1 MLLQFSDFLNEYS
14 GFSRI
19 ISEYATSYMA
29 VQNFFSNK
37 KNIDSQEM
45 VTVLNDIEAQHNRQN
60 QVLLQR
66 VRAQLNKLK
75 QIMIIV
81 DSQEKQIREKRF
93 LMFKN
98 ERSSSTVS
106 QSDQHYTDE
115 EIDRQVTEAIS
126 AIQKITKS
134 KLPKSIVAICGFFNP
149 KFRKKAYKII
159 VANKEKLSQMIDA
172 AEQDLNAIYAQLKDE
187 IEISTSEQL
196 ANLTQRKNITDQQR
210 EALKA
215 EYMKRLKVLLLDGL
229 EESLSS
235 GEVYKNAQ
243 SRLSA
248 YLSCYTAGDTEIRD
262 LGLTIGI
269 IQQKCNVSDDG
280 TLDSFL
286 STIFGNT
293 LYANRELLLPFTID
307 KAFVKPICVN
317 YYSDYNEN
325 VFPLFRNYALQLLS
339 AFNEI
344 GVSLY
349 LVDVTNM
356 GGKYSEFTSFESAD
370 DNNRI
375 NIIRTEDAL
384 SKALEELSEYIIETN
399 SAYLKNTFA
408 NVSEYNK
415 CSIIKREIKIF
426 ILSNISEVLSPEML
440 GKVEGIVRN
449 GNRCGVI
456 PFIGISSD
464 ELQVSGI
471 ISQTRVNAVNSILN
485 LCDCIRMSSN
495 GELSL
500 GSGTFQFHIPPQVD
514 QNKEQLIIQKTV
526 LSERQSAIVPLAEH
540 LIPSEEYFSQICY
553 ENIIIPIGIDA
564 QGNEYSLDFNKDAAY
579 MLVGGDPSS
588 GKSSL
593 MHTIILQAI
602 TRYSPDNL
610 ILYLADLKDGVEFDS
625 YIKKGIRSVKA
636 VLNDS
641 TENDMMTS
649 FLEYIKSL
657 VEERNALFKRVGDA
671 TGKIVRNIEQF
682 YEVNNTECVVPSLP
696 RILLIIDEF
705 QSLYDGGKETGEI
718 TNWLVRMCRTVGI
731 YIILASQ
738 RAQAAENANNSF
750 TGQTKDYFIYR
761 MMFKCPFSS
770 ARQIVPEMCSDT
782 GHPNTAVRKAQT
794 LKKGQA
800 IVNSNMEATEA
811 DNYIIQCY
819 YPDNACID
827 ETCDHIVSSQGSDSI
842 VVLNS
847 EEETQFDEGVFY
859 NNAGLV
865 LGLSNRLHYD
875 LYNKDDDAFFDD
887 TLVGLHIEPNLKIM
901 ACGTDDKVRSSAFWT
916 LLSKLLYLYRSRLRI
931 NMLILDDDRRKLKG
945 ISTLLRHNVHMWSEP
960 TEFISYANS
969 LSADCIILNV
979 LYNPYSFT
987 TLHKDDWSNTPNELV
1002 SNLMSVLHR
1011 TDTVTL
1017 VLADDAKKMKEKCAY
1032 LDAELKCRIISV
1044 GNTVAIKS
1052 ALSNDM
1058 WEKIKES
1065 GFNTIRSNVIKAY
1078 YYNKGT
1084 DKLGR
1089 FRMFDIDTLINSIDF
1104 SSLVIDSPD
1113 DNQDEFAGLTG
1124 N

>member
-1 MLLQFSDFLNEYS
+1 MLLQFSDFLNEYN

-19 ISEYATSYMA
+19 ISEYITSYTA
-29 VQNFFSNK
+29 VQNFFSSK
-37 KNIDSQEM
+37 KNTDNQEM
-45 VTVLNDIEAQHNRQN
+45 LTMLNSIEAQHNRQN
-60 QVLLQR
+60 QLLLQR
-66 VRAQLNKLK
+66 VRTQLNKLK

-81 DSQEKQIREKRF
+81 DSQEKQIKEKRF
-93 LMFKN
+93 LKFKN
-98 ERSSSTVS
+98 ERSSSTIS
-106 QSDQHYTDE
+106 QTDQHYTNE
-115 EIDRQVTEAIS
+115 EIERQVTEAIS
-126 AIQKITKS
+126 SIQKITRS

-149 KFRKKAYKII
+149 KFRKKTYKTI
-159 VANKEKLSQMIDA
+159 VENREKLSQMIDA
-172 AEQDLNAIYAQLKDE
+172 AEQDLTTMYAQLKSE
-187 IEISTSEQL
+187 IEVSTSGQL

-210 EALKA
+210 ETLKA

-229 EESLSS
+229 DESLSS
-235 GEVYKNAQ
+235 GEVYRNAH
-243 SRLSA
+243 SRLSD
-248 YLSCYTAGDTEIRD
+248 YLSSYTVGETEIKD

-269 IQQKCNVSDDG
+269 IQQKCNVTDDG

-293 LYANRELLLPFTID
+293 LYVNRELLIPFSVD

-317 YYSDYNEN
+317 YYSDYNDK

-339 AFNEI
+339 AFYEI

-356 GGKYSEFTSFESAD
+356 GGKYSEFTSFESTD
-370 DNNRI
+370 ENKRI
-375 NIIRTEDAL
+375 NIIRTEEAL
-384 SKALEELSEYIIETN
+384 SKALDELSEYIIETN

-408 NVSEYNK
+408 NVSEYNR

-426 ILSNISEVLSPEML
+426 ILSNISEVSSPEML
-440 GKVEGIVRN
+440 SKVEGIVRN

-456 PFIGISSD
+456 PFIGVSSD

-471 ISQTRVNAVNSILN
+471 ISQTRVSAVNSILN

-500 GSGTFQFHIPPQVD
+500 GSGTFQFHMPPQVE

-526 LSERQSAIVPLAEH
+526 LTERQSAIVPLADH
-540 LIPSEEYFSQICY
+540 LIPSEDYFSRTCFD
-553 ENIIIPIGIDA
+553 NIIIPIGIDA
-564 QGNEYSLDFNKDAAY
+564 QGNEYALDFNKDAAY

-602 TRYSPDNL
+602 TRYSPEDL

-625 YIKKGIRSVKA
+625 YIKKGIRSIKA

-641 TENDMMTS
+641 SDNDIMTS

-657 VEERNALFKRVGDA
+657 VEERNAIFKKVGDA

-682 YEVNNTECVVPSLP
+682 YEVNNEECVVPSLP

-705 QSLYDGGKETGEI
+705 QSLYDGGRETGEI

-738 RAQAAENANNSF
+738 RAQAAESTNNSF

-761 MMFKCPFSS
+761 MMFKCPYSS
-770 ARQIVPEMCSDT
+770 AKQIVPEMCSDT
-782 GHPNTAVRKAQT
+782 GHPNSAVRKAQT

-800 IVNSNMEATEA
+800 IVNSNMGATEA
-811 DNYIIQCY
+811 DNYIMQCY

-827 ETCDHIVSSQGSDSI
+827 VTCDHIISVQGTDSI

-847 EEETQFDEGVFY
+847 EEETQFDEGKFLNTDGFVI
-859 NNAGLV
+859 
-865 LGLSNRLHYD
+865 GLSNRLHYD
-875 LYNKDDDAFFDD
+875 LYNKDDDDFFDD
-887 TLVGLHIEPNLKIM
+887 TLVGLHIESNVKIM

-916 LLSKLLYLYRSRLRI
+916 FLSKLLYLYQSRLRI
-931 NMLILDDDRRKLKG
+931 NMLISDDDQRKLKG
-945 ISTLLRHNVHMWSEP
+945 ISTLSRHGVHMWSEP
-960 TEFISYANS
+960 ADFVTYANS
-969 LSADCIILNV
+969 LSDDCVVFNV
-979 LYNPYSFT
+979 LYNPYSFSTLQKDEWNT
-987 TLHKDDWSNTPNELV
+987 TQSELITDF
-1002 SNLMSVLHR
+1002 MSILHR
-1011 TDTVTL
+1011 SSTL
-1017 VLADDAKKMKEKCAY
+1017 TLLLADDAKKSKDKCSY
-1032 LDAELKCRIISV
+1032 LDAEFKCRIISV

-1058 WEKIKES
+1058 WDKIKES

-1089 FRMFDIDTLINSIDF
+1089 FRMYDIDTLINSIDF
-1104 SSLVIDSPD
+1104 SSLTIDSPD
-1113 DNQDEFAGLTG
+1113 NNQNEFAGLTG

>member
-1 MLLQFSDFLNEYS
+1 MLLQFSDFIDEYNRL
-14 GFSRI
+14 SRT
-19 ISEYATSYMA
+19 ISEYNTSYVA
-29 VQNFFSNK
+29 VQNSFFSKESTDN
-37 KNIDSQEM
+37 QELLI
-45 VTVLNDIEAQHNRQN
+45 VLNGIESQHNRQN
-60 QVLLQR
+60 QLLLQR

-81 DSQEKQIREKRF
+81 DSQERQIKEKRF
-93 LMFKN
+93 LKFKN
-98 ERSSSTVS
+98 GHTASPPSRI
-106 QSDQHYTDE
+106 DQHYTNE
-115 EIDRQVTEAIS
+115 EIERQVSEAIS
-126 AIQKITKS
+126 SIQKITKS
-134 KLPKSIVAICGFFNP
+134 KLPKSIAAICGFFNP
-149 KFRKKAYKII
+149 KFRKKTYETI
-159 VANKEKLSQMIDA
+159 VENKDKLSQMIDA
-172 AEQDLNAIYAQLKDE
+172 AERDLTTMYAQMKSE
-187 IEISTSEQL
+187 IEVSTSGQL
-196 ANLTQRKNITDQQR
+196 ANLTQRKNNTDQQR
-210 EALKA
+210 EALKS
-215 EYMKRLKVLLLDGL
+215 EYIKRLKVLLLDGL
-229 EESLSS
+229 EEALSS
-235 GEVYKNAQ
+235 GEVYRNAQ
-243 SRLSA
+243 SRLSDF
-248 YLSCYTAGDTEIRD
+248 LSSYTTGETEIRD
-262 LGLTIGI
+262 LGLTVGI

-280 TLDSFL
+280 TLDGFL
-286 STIFGNT
+286 STIFGNV
-293 LYANRELLLPFTID
+293 LYANRELLIPFSVD
-307 KAFVKPICVN
+307 KSFVKPICVN
-317 YYSDYNEN
+317 YYSDYNDK
-325 VFPLFRNYALQLLS
+325 VFPLFRNYVLQLLS
-339 AFNEI
+339 AFYEI
-344 GVSLY
+344 GASLY

-370 DNNRI
+370 DNKRI

-408 NVSEYNK
+408 NVAEYNR

-426 ILSNISEVLSPEML
+426 VLSNISEVSSIEML
-440 GKVEGIVRN
+440 SKVEGIVRN

-456 PFIGISSD
+456 PFIGVSSD

-471 ISQTRVNAVNSILN
+471 ISQARVNAVNTILN
-485 LCDCIRMSSN
+485 LCDCIRMSSS

-500 GSGTFQFHIPPQVD
+500 GSGTFKFHMPPQVE

-526 LSERQSAIVPLAEH
+526 LSERQSAIVPLADH
-540 LIPSEEYFSQICY
+540 LIPSEEYFSQTCY
-553 ENIIIPIGIDA
+553 DNIIIPIGIDA
-564 QGNEYSLDFNKDAAY
+564 QGNEYSLDFNRDAAY

-602 TRYSPDNL
+602 SRYSPENL

-625 YIKKGIRSVKA
+625 YIKKGIRSIKA

-641 TENDMMTS
+641 SDNDMMTS

-657 VEERNALFKRVGDA
+657 VEERNALFKKVGDA

-682 YEVNNTECVVPSLP
+682 YEVNNIECVVPSLP

-705 QSLYDGGKETGEI
+705 QSLYDGGRETGEI

-738 RAQAAENANNSF
+738 RAQAAENTNNSF

-761 MMFKCPFSS
+761 MMFKCPYSS

-782 GHPNTAVRKAQT
+782 GHQNSAVRKAQT

-800 IVNSNMEATEA
+800 IVNSNMGATEA
-811 DNYIIQCY
+811 DNYIMQCY

-827 ETCDHIVSSQGSDSI
+827 VTCDHIIGVQGSNSI

-847 EEETQFDEGVFY
+847 EEETQFDEGIFY
-859 NNAGLV
+859 SNDGFV

-875 LYNKDDDAFFDD
+875 LYSKDDDIFFDD
-887 TLVGLHIEPNLKIM
+887 TLVGLHIESNMKIM
-901 ACGTDDKVRSSAFWT
+901 TCGTDDKVRSSAFWT
-916 LLSKLLYLYRSRLRI
+916 LLSKLLFLYRSRVRVNI
-931 NMLILDDDRRKLKG
+931 LISDNDRRKLNG
-945 ISTLLRHNVHMWSEP
+945 VSTLTRHGIHMWSEP
-960 TEFISYANS
+960 TEFLTYANT
-969 LSADCIILNV
+969 LSNDCVVFNV
-979 LYNPYSFT
+979 LYNPYSFSTLQKDEWNT
-987 TLHKDDWSNTPNELV
+987 TQSESITDLI
-1002 SNLMSVLHR
+1002 SVLHR
-1011 TDTVTL
+1011 TNTVTL
-1017 VLADDAKKMKEKCAY
+1017 ILADDAKKNKDKCSY
-1032 LDAELKCRIISV
+1032 LDAEFICRIISV

-1058 WEKIKES
+1058 WDKIKES

-1078 YYNKGT
+1078 YYNKST

-1089 FRMFDIDTLINSIDF
+1089 FRMFDVDTLIHSIDF
-1104 SSLVIDSPD
+1104 STLVSDSPD
-1113 DNQDEFAGLTG
+1113 DTQNEFAGLTG